1 MSILVFPPFYF
12 YHFWDITCLLIKNLH
27 MNILLKHMNI
37 PITCLYMWWLDTLNL
52 GETYVLNLSLT
63 SYEPNRDICSAI
75 GLTTRPLSS
84 VMSWAYCVSLVWYV
98 RHMPCLNVYLESH
111 ACYEEL
117 FKTYLLLCTYQTCI
131 LAFAFALNF
140 ILTCYRWMLTMH
152 GI

>member
-1 MSILVFPPFYF
+1 MKLT
-12 YHFWDITCLLIKNLH
+12 HELLS
-27 MNILLKHMNI
+27 KHTNI
-37 PITCLYMWWLDTLNL
+37 PITMLVYVMAWYFKL
-52 GETYVLNLSLT
+52 GDSYVLNLSLT

-117 FKTYLLLCTYQTCI
+117 FKLIFCYVRIKLVYSPLLLHWII
-131 LAFAFALNF
+131 LN
-140 ILTCYRWMLTMH
+140 MLQVDEDDAKKRSSVDA
-152 GI
+152 